1 MTVEYVD
8 RTLSLDSLEKQKLKL
23 MGPHV
28 LETGLQV
35 EKVLRLDIFSTDV
48 LDLLDLQGNYGNL

>member
-8 RTLSLDSLEKQKLKL
+8 RTLSLDSIDKQKLKL

-28 LETGLQV
+28 LETGL
-35 EKVLRLDIFSTDV
+35 
-48 LDLLDLQGNYGNL
+48 

>member
-1 MTVEYVD
+1 MHVDENCITSFNYYEAASRMTVEYVD

-28 LETGLQV
+28 LETGL
-35 EKVLRLDIFSTDV
+35 
-48 LDLLDLQGNYGNL
+48 